1 MSESVSRGFLKHR
14 TNHRLSISS
23 GLQNP
28 KDGSFDF
35 SRVTE
40 WVTLR
45 VAGVL
50 YLITVILVSLFAVIG
65 LIAFIADGPSFAM
78 VLFFLL
84 ITAAAW
90 FLVVLLV
97 RLGIEASI
105 ATIAVAQNTASLK
118 K

>member
-1 MSESVSRGFLKHR
+1 MSNPQDYEPYVAPVEKSFFQALFDLK
-14 TNHRLSISS
+14 
-23 GLQNP
+23 
-28 KDGSFDF
+28 F
-35 SRVTE
+35 TE
-40 WVTLR
+40 CVTLR

-50 YLITVILVSLFAVIG
+50 YLITVILVSLVAVIG
-65 LIAFIADGPSFAM
+65 LISFIATGPSFAM
-78 VLFFLL
+78 VLLFLL
-84 ITAAAW
+84 FTAAIW

>member
-1 MSESVSRGFLKHR
+1 MS
-14 TNHRLSISS
+14 
-23 GLQNP
+23 NP
-28 KDGSFDF
+28 KDYEPYVAPVEKNFFQALFDLKF
-35 SRVTE
+35 TE

-50 YLITVILVSLFAVIG
+50 YLITVILVSLVALIG
-65 LIAFIADGPSFAM
+65 LVSFVATGPSFAFVLLAM
-78 VLFFLL
+78 VL
-84 ITAAAW
+84 AAIVW